1 MATFVGALA
10 SGFFLQV
17 VASGQSIRP
26 SSLSFADLTDGQ
38 RFQSGRVDEV
48 LAKALG
54 EQGIVALR
62 DIPRFSELRK
72 VMLRDAHSCI
82 AVAPHAQSLALED
95 GSVRRQLAA
104 TSVSA
109 VGLQPVDHG
118 SDSKACSAFQLSSN
132 AFREAVGGAVDVFS
146 KRLSEVLAA
155 GEAIKLPKSDG
166 VGSYNS
172 LEDIV
177 KHGDRLEHFRSY
189 RVPAKGDGGSGRQTV
204 DFHVD
209 QGLFIA
215 FAPAALLDDASVFQ
229 TSAPAGT
236 FTARAANGEET
247 EVEFSEDDL
256 IILAGDAWNQFIND
270 KHPGLR
276 VHAPAHAFSVPAD
289 APGLHRV
296 WYGMMQLPPA
306 DAMSGKEGHG
316 PTFAK
321 LRQSIIEATAQIAD
335 SALGLGCSGGLQARE
350 LMEMSCEANQIHCW
364 HSCMVFTDT
373 VNTEVCKA
381 KGMEVKC
388 MSQFGQVYRD
398 EDGHGDYWPE
408 CSNATEFI
416 TPRPTVEQPTGA
428 CDGFQALIDDAS
440 YSKRKQLANDTY
452 LLWKVVG
459 DEVKCKMVTK
469 GIVGWLG
476 FGTANIGGKQ
486 NGMNGASVVMGLNDL
501 KVGMT
506 INEYRID
513 DSKTAFRWWKTPLTS
528 TNVKSKEMVA
538 TGCFST
544 MTFQTKAIGE
554 VALNMTGTN
563 YMLWALSK
571 QANPTTDFG
580 GYAPYHT
587 GVSGGDPAQ
596 YRGLVEV
603 DFSAGQEILA
613 TTAVGACDSRSDAL
627 LWAPFLAALA
637 ATMTSFAELF

>member
-26 SSLSFADLTDGQ
+26 SSLSFADFTDGQ
-38 RFQSGRVDEV
+38 RFQSGRIDEV

-306 DAMSGKEGHG
+306 DAMSGKARSLL
-316 PTFAK
+316 FAH
-321 LRQSIIEATAQIAD
+321 LP
-335 SALGLGCSGGLQARE
+335 CSGSAFGRGIG
-350 LMEMSCEANQIHCW
+350 S
-364 HSCMVFTDT
+364 
-373 VNTEVCKA
+373 TE
-381 KGMEVKC
+381 
-388 MSQFGQVYRD
+388 RTR
-398 EDGHGDYWPE
+398 
-408 CSNATEFI
+408 CS
-416 TPRPTVEQPTGA
+416 
-428 CDGFQALIDDAS
+428 
-440 YSKRKQLANDTY
+440 
-452 LLWKVVG
+452 
-459 DEVKCKMVTK
+459 
-469 GIVGWLG
+469 
-476 FGTANIGGKQ
+476 
-486 NGMNGASVVMGLNDL
+486 
-501 KVGMT
+501 
-506 INEYRID
+506 
-513 DSKTAFRWWKTPLTS
+513 
-528 TNVKSKEMVA
+528 
-538 TGCFST
+538 
-544 MTFQTKAIGE
+544 
-554 VALNMTGTN
+554 
-563 YMLWALSK
+563 ML
-571 QANPTTDFG
+571 P
-580 GYAPYHT
+580 P
-587 GVSGGDPAQ
+587 
-596 YRGLVEV
+596 
-603 DFSAGQEILA
+603 
-613 TTAVGACDSRSDAL
+613 
-627 LWAPFLAALA
+627 
-637 ATMTSFAELF
+637 